1 MFTPHW
7 YLNTFT
13 QLNPTITCRSTYMYM
28 NSNPVKISLSYRFT
42 NVAVFLV
49 KSEFL
54 FSKKGTKI
62 IHLKD
67 SSALSLI
74 RTVYISV
81 DRKTCATLATV
92 QHILS
97 IEVFSN
103 NISQWIKTSSVLG
116 CCTWTDILLKQK
128 KAYNDLSMF
137 TCALVSDIST

>member
-1 MFTPHW
+1 
-7 YLNTFT
+7 
-13 QLNPTITCRSTYMYM
+13 M

-42 NVAVFLV
+42 NIAVFLV

-54 FSKKGTKI
+54 LSKKGTKI

-67 SSALSLI
+67 SSALALI

-81 DRKTCATLATV
+81 DRKTCVTLATV

-103 NISQWIKTSSVLG
+103 NISQ
-116 CCTWTDILLKQK
+116 
-128 KAYNDLSMF
+128 
-137 TCALVSDIST
+137 